1 MTDSPLAVRTARI
14 DRTTQETDV
23 TVELDLDAAP
33 GTPADVS
40 TGVGFF
46 DHMLVLFAR
55 HGGLGLRV
63 HATGDL
69 DVDDHH
75 TVEDVG
81 LALGE
86 ALAAA
91 LGDKAFVARYGHA
104 VVPMDEALA
113 RATVDLSGRAYFVF
127 GAEPGAGFV
136 RERVGDLSTE
146 MVPHFWQSVATA
158 SRMTLHL
165 HLMAGSNDHHRAEA
179 LFKATGRAVRAAVR
193 RDAAG
198 DPLPSTKGTF

>member
-1 MTDSPLAVRTARI
+1 MTDLQPRTARI
-14 DRTTQETDV
+14 ARTTRETSV
-23 TVELDLDAAP
+23 TVDLDLDAPP
-33 GTPADVS
+33 GQDADVS

-55 HGGLGLRV
+55 HGGIGLCV
-63 HATGDL
+63 AATGDL

-81 LALGE
+81 LALGA
-86 ALAAA
+86 ALAEA

-113 RATVDLSGRAYFVF
+113 RATVDLSGRAFFVF
-127 GAEPGAGFV
+127 GVDPGAGF
-136 RERVGDLSTE
+136 ERPSIGALSTE
-146 MVPHFWQSVATA
+146 MVPHFWQSVAA
-158 SRMTLHL
+158 AAGLTLHL
-165 HLMAGSNDHHRAEA
+165 HLMAGANDHHRAEA
-179 LFKATGRAVRAAVR
+179 LFKAAGRALRAAIR

>member
-1 MTDSPLAVRTARI
+1 MPDLPLAARTARI
-14 DRTTQETDV
+14 ARTTAETDV

-33 GTPADVS
+33 GTPADVA
-40 TGVGFF
+40 TGVGFL

-63 HATGDL
+63 QATGDL

-75 TVEDVG
+75 TAEDVG
-81 LALGE
+81 LAIGE

-91 LGDKAFVARYGHA
+91 LGDKAYVARYGHA

-113 RATVDLSGRAYFVF
+113 RATVDLSGRAFFVF
-127 GAEPGAGFV
+127 GAEPGAGFA

-146 MVPHFWQSVATA
+146 MVPHFWQSVAAA
-158 SRMTLHL
+158 SRATLHL
-165 HLMAGSNDHHRAEA
+165 HLIAGANDHHRAEA
-179 LFKATGRAVRAAVR
+179 LFKAAGRAVRAAVR